1 MNGVP
6 SLTLPSISEDDENAH
21 EEEETSPLS
30 PNRSP
35 LHAVNS
41 SPRHTKFNL
50 RLDELREGTV
60 RSGRGRSLVKVRER
74 VERQRSVVVAPVTTG
89 NSLEELNHELR
100 GEVEHTRS
108 SVERLDTQVSTLHQ
122 DVAVLSME
130 VCLNFLLSGRLG

>member
-21 EEEETSPLS
+21 EDEETSPLS

-35 LHAVNS
+35 LHVVNS

-60 RSGRGRSLVKVRER
+60 RSGRGRSLAMVRER
-74 VERQRSVVVAPVTTG
+74 VERQRSVVIPSTAAG
-89 NSLEELNHELR
+89 NSLEELNQDLR
-100 GEVEHTRS
+100 GEMEHTRS
-108 SVERLDTQVSTLHQ
+108 SVERLDTQVSSLHQ

-130 VCLNFLLSGRLG
+130 VRNKLQ